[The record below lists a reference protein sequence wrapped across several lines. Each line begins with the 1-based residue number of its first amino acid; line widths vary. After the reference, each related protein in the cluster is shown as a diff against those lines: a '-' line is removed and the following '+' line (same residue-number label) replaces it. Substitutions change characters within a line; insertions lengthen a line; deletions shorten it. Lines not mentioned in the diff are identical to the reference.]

1 MLRVN
6 LNNSKDI
13 MIKLAIFNMGSKS
26 RKILCFLSV
35 ISVVYTIYIITIL
48 IQSNSLSLLS
58 IAVFPIS
65 LLFLVSTIITLLKKS
80 EDSIKDILY
89 YDSFIYG
96 IIWGII
102 NGYLSKLLNN
112 EGWWKLEIVFS
123 ALLFIVL
130 SIITAMMCNYIF
142 KRNKIISCSVITNVL
157 LLGCVLMF
165 H

>member
-6 LNNSKDI
+6 VNSSKGAV
-13 MIKLAIFNMGSKS
+13 IKLAIFDMRNKS
-26 RKILCFLSV
+26 RKILCSLSI
-35 ISVVYTIYIITIL
+35 ISFVYTIYIITML
-48 IQSNSLSLLS
+48 IQSNSLRLLS

-65 LLFLVSTIITLLKKS
+65 LLFLVSTIVTLFKKS

-96 IIWGII
+96 IIWGLI

-130 SIITAMMCNYIF
+130 STITAMLCNNIF
-142 KRNKIISCSVITNVL
+142 KRNKIIFCSAITNVL
-157 LLGCVLMF
+157 LLGCVLFF